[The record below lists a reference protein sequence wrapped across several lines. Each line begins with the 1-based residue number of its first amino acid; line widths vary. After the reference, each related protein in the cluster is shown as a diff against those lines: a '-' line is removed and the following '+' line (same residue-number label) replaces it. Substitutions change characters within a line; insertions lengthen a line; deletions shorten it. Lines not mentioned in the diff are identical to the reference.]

1 MGGILHRRLGELLD
15 HPHVGDVRGRGLL
28 AGIEF
33 VLDKASRKPFDRSLR
48 MAETLAE
55 TAQEAG
61 LVVWPHGAMQGGG
74 GVDLILVGP
83 PFIVTEDEISEL
95 VRRLRAALDTTL
107 EKLRK
112 QGLRQEA
119 R

>member
-1 MGGILHRRLGELLD
+1 MGAILFQRLAELQG

-33 VLDKASRKPFDRSLR
+33 VEDKASRRPFDRSLR

-61 LVVWPHGAMQGGG
+61 LVLWPHGGQLDGR
-74 GVDLILVGP
+74 GVDLALIGP
-83 PFIVTEDEISEL
+83 PFVISEDEIGEL
-95 VRRLRAALDTTL
+95 VRRLGVALDATIA
-107 EKLRK
+107 KLRD
-112 QGLRQEA
+112 R
-119 R
+119 RSR